1 MTLHTT
7 SLLTIGV
14 VVVVVAALLSGVTGA
29 ELQPQHSIRPP
40 FSPTGQIPNWDLS
53 GQAAVAGT
61 LVRLTQLEQSK
72 KGAVWNTVPVEM
84 HNWVVSMVIHVVGG
98 VVGGDGIAFWYAKNR
113 LPEGNVYGSAEKF
126 DGLAVILDTY
136 DNDADGLNPA
146 LLGFVND
153 NTIVYDRHTD
163 GKPMAFGQ
171 CVRKF
176 RNTAKPFKIEILY
189 QNGELQVSSNLAFDE
204 PLEVCFK
211 KTVHLPTGYYMGIS
225 AATGGLSDKHDLIDL
240 VVSSLDGVSTQT
252 STNTKDRIVKKDL
265 LELVTSF
272 PLLLPSPLQAEQ
284 AQPQTPPSESQVNI
298 DRMAAEVRDLSM
310 RILQLQG
317 TIRDVNQQFT
327 GVKETLNRIPPSS
340 IASEGIEGLRAL
352 IAQLQHQSVQ
362 STSDIASIA
371 HSQQEILR
379 AITNVHDS
387 AASSLQVWLIF
398 ATVLVLAL
406 YLVFQAR
413 SQRDRNKMF

>member
-240 VVSSLDGVSTQT
+240 VVSSLDG
-252 STNTKDRIVKKDL
+252 
-265 LELVTSF
+265 
-272 PLLLPSPLQAEQ
+272 AEQ